1 MSNDEQQLNFEEAF
15 QRLEELVHTL
25 EEGKLSLEDTRRLY
39 EEGMGLARQCNRMLN
54 ATELR
59 ITELRD
65 SFMEEMSESESEN
78 DEQLP

>member
-1 MSNDEQQLNFEEAF
+1 MSNNEQQLSFEEAF
-15 QRLEELVHTL
+15 KRLEELVRTL
-25 EEGKLSLEDTRRLY
+25 EEGKLSLDDTRRLY
-39 EEGMGLARQCNRMLN
+39 EEGMDLARKCNRMLN

-65 SFMEEMSESESEN
+65 SFMEDMAESEPEN

>member
-1 MSNDEQQLNFEEAF
+1 MTFEEAF
-15 QRLEELVHTL
+15 KRLEELVQTL

-39 EEGMGLARQCNRMLN
+39 EEGMDLAKLCNRMLS

-65 SFMEEMSESESEN
+65 SFMEEMSETEPEN
-78 DEQLP
+78 NEQLP